1 MHQFRHGK
9 AKLAQ
14 FRCWY
19 GEIFWWCTVLFV
31 FKNNATIMIAS
42 AGKYYC
48 QLSAFAPS
56 GLFAFLLRTCT
67 FFVLFALFFYSF
79 TLKRL
84 PCFAFIRKHFI
95 YIFLRL
101 HASDRVEAMALFR
114 IWLLVITIL
123 VVVAYKINSL
133 GKLNSWP
140 FLCYNK
146 HIIKR
151 PLVCRAGTISF
162 KAFEYLALRKFQ
174 RFPYYFIF

>member
-1 MHQFRHGK
+1 MEKYFDD
-9 AKLAQ
+9 
-14 FRCWY
+14 
-19 GEIFWWCTVLFV
+19 VLFYSFSRTMQPLWSPALV
-31 FKNNATIMIAS
+31 STTAS
-42 AGKYYC
+42 
-48 QLSAFAPS
+48 
-56 GLFAFLLRTCT
+56 FLLLRLLAFSPFYCAHAH
-67 FFVLFALFFYSF
+67 FLCFLRFFFYSF

-84 PCFAFIRKHFI
+84 PCSAFIRKHFI